1 MIENIINRQPVK
13 KQTDSLYLPYTLANM
28 TTTDFTLND
37 TAITV
42 YQNGLE
48 ETITY
53 KGKSVSQKSALFGTR
68 HEFVIENDN
77 YEVITAF
84 DYTNRWDNK
93 VQFRKN
99 GKLLEEKRMQAG
111 FLTQTAAIII
121 LSIAIILLLKIF

>member
-1 MIENIINRQPVK
+1 
-13 KQTDSLYLPYTLANM
+13 M

-53 KGKSVSQKSALFGTR
+53 NGKSVSQKSALFGTR

-84 DYTNRWDNK
+84 DYAGRWDNK

-99 GKLLEEKRMQAG
+99 GKLLEEKRAQAS
-111 FLTQTAAIII
+111 FLTQTAAII
-121 LSIAIILLLKIF
+121 LLLAATFLLIGLF

>member
-1 MIENIINRQPVK
+1 M
-13 KQTDSLYLPYTLANM
+13 PYILTNM
-28 TTTDFTLND
+28 TTTNFTFND

-48 ETITY
+48 ETITFN
-53 KGKSVSQKSALFGTR
+53 GKSVSQKNALFGTR

-84 DYTNRWDNK
+84 DYASRWDNK

-99 GKLLEEKRMQAG
+99 GKLLEEKRAQASL
-111 FLTQTAAIII
+111 LTQTIAIII
-121 LSIAIILLLKIF
+121 LLAVTFLLIKLF

>member
-1 MIENIINRQPVK
+1 
-13 KQTDSLYLPYTLANM
+13 M
-28 TTTDFTLND
+28 TTTNFTLND
-37 TAITV
+37 TSITV

-53 KGKSVSQKSALFGTR
+53 NGKSVSQKSALFGTR

-84 DYTNRWDNK
+84 DYAGRWDNK

>member
-1 MIENIINRQPVK
+1 
-13 KQTDSLYLPYTLANM
+13 M
-28 TTTDFTLND
+28 TTTDFTLNN

-42 YQNGLE
+42 YQNGLK
-48 ETITY
+48 ETITFN
-53 KGKSVSQKSALFGTR
+53 GKSVSPKNTLFGTR

-84 DYTNRWDNK
+84 DYTSRWDNK

-111 FLTQTAAIII
+111 FLTQTAALII
-121 LSIAIILLLKIF
+121 LATATILLLKIF

>member
-1 MIENIINRQPVK
+1 
-13 KQTDSLYLPYTLANM
+13 M

-37 TAITV
+37 NAITV

-48 ETITY
+48 ETIAFN
-53 KGKSVSQKSALFGTR
+53 GKNVSQKNALFGTR

-84 DYTNRWDNK
+84 DYAGRWDNK

-99 GKLLEEKRMQAG
+99 GKLLEEKRAQAS
-111 FLTQTAAIII
+111 FLTQTAAII
-121 LSIAIILLLKIF
+121 LLLAATFLLIRLF